1 MVVHSAWSFFA
12 YIFTAKIFRIILN
25 GKLLIQDYPKNFRG
39 NTKTRT
45 IASDFIRPSIESS
58 LTRREKK
65 KRISDMWWEQET
77 FNKLLTWT
85 TLENS
90 NVGTK
95 KNYIEPFDIFPCYM
109 MKFLCYSSCSHLWA
123 RHTQQRD
130 AFILIS

>member
-12 YIFTAKIFRIILN
+12 YIFTKKIFRIILN

-39 NTKTRT
+39 NTETRT

-109 MKFLCYSSCSHLWA
+109 MKFLCYFSCSP
-123 RHTQQRD
+123 
-130 AFILIS
+130 LINKEVR